1 LRNQYEPAIGELERA
16 LELNPNDADS
26 YEAVGWIRLWSGQT
40 DAAVESLELALRL
53 DRSAPR
59 NTLMHLGMAYYL
71 KERYRDAIAILE
83 KGLIQWPEF
92 SGLHIVLAA
101 AYAQTDRMDAA
112 AEAASEVRR
121 LEPFFEL
128 DSFGGALRNP
138 SDRDKLI
145 AGLRKAGLK

>member
-1 LRNQYEPAIGELERA
+1 MTNDIITDLSKFHDLFVIASNTAF
-16 LELNPNDADS
+16 PNDADS

-83 KGLIQWPEF
+83 KG
-92 SGLHIVLAA
+92 
-101 AYAQTDRMDAA
+101 
-112 AEAASEVRR
+112 
-121 LEPFFEL
+121 
-128 DSFGGALRNP
+128 
-138 SDRDKLI
+138 
-145 AGLRKAGLK
+145 